1 MGPVWAAAMPGRTR
15 ISGSTASALT
25 GGAGRDQDSAA
36 GRDIPACDD
45 EEGNEVGSG

>member
-1 MGPVWAAAMPGRTR
+1 VGRR
-15 ISGSTASALT
+15 DARPHPNIRVDSSALT

>member
-1 MGPVWAAAMPGRTR
+1 MPGRTR

-36 GRDIPACDD
+36 GRDIPACEG
-45 EEGNEVGSG
+45 EEGDEVGSG